1 MRVIAPMDYKD
12 HVAIIEL
19 VDNAAQLHI
28 VIAWSKLTVIFVLPI
43 AQLALLAAIVE
54 HAGNDGQVVEQ
65 LQLVERV
72 ADVLTIVVHLILFK
86 ERLVFLLKDLVFVI
100 VTISTV
106 DVDGRTALDDRPE
119 QLEDLLF
126 HAAAGCIF
134 AQYQQAR
141 LGNWLLSFPHHVA

>member
-54 HAGNDGQVVEQ
+54 HTGYDGQVV
-65 LQLVERV
+65 
-72 ADVLTIVVHLILFK
+72 
-86 ERLVFLLKDLVFVI
+86 
-100 VTISTV
+100 
-106 DVDGRTALDDRPE
+106 
-119 QLEDLLF
+119 
-126 HAAAGCIF
+126 
-134 AQYQQAR
+134 
-141 LGNWLLSFPHHVA
+141 